1 MWNIVGVNIKNLNTH
16 EDTTVTFP
24 TSGAVMVSGIN
35 VDKDNRSNGSGKS
48 SVAEGIAVA
57 FTGES
62 FRHKKAGSG
71 VKDLIRNGEKS
82 LTSTVILVNSVSKD
96 VCEIS
101 RTIFAN
107 KKSSVLSIKI
117 NGETPNQLPTSSSS
131 DGVDLDAGD
140 KFILESIL
148 QISKSDLF
156 NYYLLSKDTFK
167 SFLTSTD
174 TEKKSVINRFS
185 NVETIEPVF
194 AKIKAEIESYKK
206 EIILKEKEVY
216 GLESKIES
224 ETENLLEYREKLK
237 VDVKSEVLKKL
248 SEKIDTA
255 KKNIANYND
264 LIKEEKAKAEEIGE
278 ASFFDELIKSCEE
291 TVSGSSTEI
300 LSIQE
305 KLDKE
310 QKRNNSIKRAINEL
324 NQIKA
329 ENIANINGA
338 VSCPKCKHQFSLVD
352 NTFNIEEAKSIVL
365 EIEKDAK
372 MLNEKFATCKTK
384 QAQIVSELE
393 QKNSF
398 IIQKKNEI
406 EPLKRKVKEIKQIF
420 SNIETIQQKIESNN
434 EMLTMYV
441 SEYEE
446 EEKTSYA
453 KKDES
458 NVYLNKIEKHREQ
471 IKTFQ
476 AEIVSVEAKIS
487 KLYEQESIF
496 KRFKNYL
503 SNQSLSIIEGN
514 TNKFLQLCNS
524 DLEIEL
530 DGYKELKSGEIREQI
545 NVVIRRNGEVE
556 GAITKFSGGEKA
568 TITCCNI
575 LALQNVINS
584 TCSLGGLNFAFFDE
598 INDSVDAT
606 GITELYSSLNTLSNV
621 ILLVSHVRDSGF
633 DNHIF
638 IKKQNNVSQIISSNE
653 YFNLIKS

>member
-1 MWNIVGVNIKNLNTH
+1 MWNIVEVNIKNLNTH

-82 LTSTVILVNSVSKD
+82 LTSTIVLTNSVSKD

-194 AKIKAEIESYKK
+194 AKIKAEIESHKK
-206 EIILKEKEVY
+206 EITLKEKEVY

-264 LIKEEKAKAEEIGE
+264 LIKEEKNKAEEIGE

-291 TVSGSSTEI
+291 TVNGSSTEI

-310 QKRNNSIKRAINEL
+310 QKRNNSIRQAINEL

-352 NTFNIEEAKSIVL
+352 STFNIEEAKSIVL

-372 MLNEKFATCKTK
+372 VLNEKFAACKTK

-398 IIQKKNEI
+398 ITQKKNEI
-406 EPLKRKVKEIKQIF
+406 EPLKRKVKEIKQILN
-420 SNIETIQQKIESNN
+420 NIETIQQKIESNN

-441 SEYEE
+441 SEYEK

-458 NVYLNKIEKHREQ
+458 NVYLDKIEKYREQ

>member
-1 MWNIVGVNIKNLNTH
+1 MWNIVEVNIKNLNTH

-82 LTSTVILVNSVSKD
+82 LTSTIVLTNSVSKD

-194 AKIKAEIESYKK
+194 AKIKAEIESHKK
-206 EIILKEKEVY
+206 EITLKEKEVY

-264 LIKEEKAKAEEIGE
+264 LIKEEKNKAEEIGE

-291 TVSGSSTEI
+291 TVNGSSTEI

-310 QKRNNSIKRAINEL
+310 QKRNNSIRQAINEL

-352 NTFNIEEAKSIVL
+352 STFNIEEAKSIVL

-372 MLNEKFATCKTK
+372 VLNEKFAACKTK

-398 IIQKKNEI
+398 ITQKKNEI
-406 EPLKRKVKEIKQIF
+406 EPLQRKVKEIKQIL
-420 SNIETIQQKIESNN
+420 SNIEIIQQKIESNN

-441 SEYEE
+441 SEYEK

-458 NVYLNKIEKHREQ
+458 NIYLDKIEKYREQ

-476 AEIVSVEAKIS
+476 TEIVSVEAKIS